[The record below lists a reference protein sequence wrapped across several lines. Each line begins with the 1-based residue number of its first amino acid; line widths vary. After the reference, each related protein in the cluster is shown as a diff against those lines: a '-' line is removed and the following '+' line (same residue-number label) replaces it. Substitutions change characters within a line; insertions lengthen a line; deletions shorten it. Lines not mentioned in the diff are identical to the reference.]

1 MTQITDEELKKL
13 FLENKDRIMELI
25 DDEKEFAKDVGD
37 EAKEFAENTAD
48 RIKDKV
54 SEKKER
60 AEDTFKEV
68 YRAVMDPEAH
78 RHFVRMG
85 LEFFMGLSAI
95 MDKMP
100 LPKTVRDVREDIEN
114 SRASVQKEF
123 CRTNE
128 NCAARK
134 KGCSDDDVE
143 RIEID

>member
-1 MTQITDEELKKL
+1 MTQMTDEELRQ
-13 FLENKDRIMELI
+13 FLRENKERIAELI
-25 DDEKEFAKDVGD
+25 KDETEFAKDVGD
-37 EAKEFAENTAD
+37 EVKGAVDSTAD
-48 RIKDKV
+48 RIKEKV
-54 SEKKER
+54 SEGKGR
-60 AEDTFKEV
+60 AEETFKDI
-68 YRAVMDPEAH
+68 YKAVMDPVAH

-100 LPKTVRDVREDIEN
+100 MPGPIKEVREDIQN
-114 SRASVQKEF
+114 SRESVQKEF

-134 KGCSDDDVE
+134 GRADDVE

>member
-1 MTQITDEELKKL
+1 MTQMTDEELRQ
-13 FLENKDRIMELI
+13 FLRENKERIAELI
-25 DDEKEFAKDVGD
+25 KDETEFAKDVGD
-37 EAKEFAENTAD
+37 EVKGAVDSTAD
-48 RIKDKV
+48 RIKEKV
-54 SEKKER
+54 SEGKGR
-60 AEDTFKEV
+60 AEETFKDI
-68 YRAVMDPEAH
+68 YKAVMDPVAH

-100 LPKTVRDVREDIEN
+100 MPGPIKEVREDIQN
-114 SRASVQKEF
+114 SRESVQKEF

-134 KGCSDDDVE
+134 GCADDVE

>member
-1 MTQITDEELKKL
+1 MTQMTDEELRE
-13 FLENKDRIMELI
+13 FLRENKERIRELI
-25 DDEKEFAKDVGD
+25 DDETEFAKDVGD
-37 EAKEFAENTAD
+37 EIKDAAENTAD
-48 RIKDKV
+48 RIKEKV
-54 SEKKER
+54 SDKKDK
-60 AEDTFKEV
+60 AEETFRDV
-68 YRAVMDPEAH
+68 YKAMMDPAAH

-100 LPKTVRDVREDIEN
+100 MPSTIREVREDIQN
-114 SRASVQKEF
+114 SRDSVQKEF

-134 KGCSDDDVE
+134 GRGEDVE

>member
-1 MTQITDEELKKL
+1 MTQMTDEELRQ
-13 FLENKDRIMELI
+13 FLRENKERIAELI
-25 DDEKEFAKDVGD
+25 KDETEFAKDVGD
-37 EAKEFAENTAD
+37 EVKGAVEGTAD
-48 RIKDKV
+48 RIKEKM
-54 SEKKER
+54 SEGKGR
-60 AEDTFKEV
+60 AEETFKDI
-68 YRAVMDPEAH
+68 YKAVMDPVAH

-100 LPKTVRDVREDIEN
+100 MPGPIKEVREDIQN
-114 SRASVQKEF
+114 SRESVQKEF

-134 KGCSDDDVE
+134 GRADDVE